1 MKLTQAMSQKQKPSN
16 RNIAKANQEKGN
28 VFQHHH
34 QSQNQNQTIQKQTNM
49 ALTKGF
55 RIFIKE
61 EKNKWAFPD
70 EKPTYNYTLFKE
82 HNRDDDI
89 KENFLAE
96 TSLPINLYKGKQVDN
111 FIVSILGRR
120 NQCTVSYSNQE

>member
-28 VFQHHH
+28 AFQHHH

-82 HNRDDDI
+82 HIRDDDI

>member
-16 RNIAKANQEKGN
+16 RNIAKANQEEGN

-70 EKPTYNYTLFKE
+70 EKPAYNYTLFKE
-82 HNRDDDI
+82 NIRDDDI

-96 TSLPINLYKGKQVDN
+96 TPLPINL
-111 FIVSILGRR
+111 
-120 NQCTVSYSNQE
+120 

>member
-16 RNIAKANQEKGN
+16 RNIAKANQEEGN

-82 HNRDDDI
+82 HIRDDDI